1 VKKEGKQDMQCYRE
15 KPNVCINPSDMNPN
29 RTCYFP
35 FFIGDIWYEAGDH
48 LAREKVG
55 QCFRDMLSGQYR
67 SSAKAK
73 KMSRKVKQ
81 IMLDDE
87 VDQMVQTTGYKDFS
101 QRVRELTKQAVRDSD
116 FQRAFNQANAELLQ
130 TFKTEERATKG
141 DDDDDDDDHASV
153 VPSSA
158 TL

>member
-1 VKKEGKQDMQCYRE
+1 
-15 KPNVCINPSDMNPN
+15 
-29 RTCYFP
+29 
-35 FFIGDIWYEAGDH
+35 
-48 LAREKVG
+48 
-55 QCFRDMLSGQYR
+55 
-67 SSAKAK
+67 
-73 KMSRKVKQ
+73 MSRKVKQ